1 MKPRTKINTKS
12 KEWSKNDIDILK
24 SLYKTETNKYIANL
38 LKRSVAS
45 VKTKKY
51 HLHLCKQK
59 CKKIFEPKNI
69 DKVFVL
75 NPNPITDITEVIV
88 CGSVVRGENLD
99 QLSLDIGRTV
109 EQIEEILSKC
119 KQNGKYA
126 EIKSYIKN
134 E

>member
-1 MKPRTKINTKS
+1 VKPRTRRKTEKRKWTENEIN
-12 KEWSKNDIDILK
+12 ILK
-24 SLYKTETNKYIANL
+24 SLYESKTNTYIANL
-38 LKRSVAS
+38 LNRSVAS
-45 VKTKKY
+45 IRSMKSFMGLTKQRYKPE
-51 HLHLCKQK
+51 
-59 CKKIFEPKNI
+59 KIKN
-69 DKVFVL
+69 VFVL

-88 CGSVVRGENLD
+88 CGSVVRGENLN
-99 QLSLDIGRTV
+99 QLSLDIGRTI

>member
-1 MKPRTKINTKS
+1 MKPRTRRKTKKRKWTENEIN
-12 KEWSKNDIDILK
+12 ILK

-45 VKTKKY
+45 IQSMKFFMGLT
-51 HLHLCKQK
+51 KQK
-59 CKKIFEPKNI
+59 YKSEEIKN
-69 DKVFVL
+69 VFVL

-88 CGSVVRGENLD
+88 CGSVVRGENLN